1 MLPEEAMEAGAVAL
15 EGVGLADEAEQPV
28 GEAQTEAEVAADGSW
43 LGKLAKRVTGAEPV
57 IQPEAQR
64 CGDGHFWTPRGV
76 RNSDAYSEALS
87 WARRKRAVW
96 SDSSGCGDASATS
109 PEEKWEGRTF
119 GVNSD
124 LLIKDGVLL
133 KNGNKKAVG
142 RWVNETTFACPNPWG
157 DKRGMWSAQ
166 FDEEGALTGHYRGPT
181 FGYNNVEAEF
191 VGSDFIPVASDK
203 LNGGGTRVI
212 GPGVVEAPGWC
223 GHGSRFTYS
232 AKKDV
237 WEEYCMK
244 EGKVTNVWK
253 RTPRRSL
260 PAVKPIDQPYSPPSG
275 LVAWFRGEDFDGL
288 RWPDARDAPLICG
301 PEICDAIC
309 MKRQILRFGRVTSGE
324 ARREVAAGHG
334 ARGPVAAAVGSTG
347 TSFAFGKVVPPN
359 FTIASVTRYT
369 SPGGAKQGRILQG
382 LKKDWIHGNVQRM
395 TGCAS
400 YGNGWYA
407 KHKCE
412 NSHTTDWVITIGQ
425 NNVIGGRSIVRCN
438 GIDGSMRNH
447 HGGEGD
453 VALVINQGE
462 CPKENSDWAVA
473 ELMTWDR
480 HLTRAEIEGV
490 EAYLVARLDDPAG
503 LAIEEKEPATL
514 AKRATCVLSG
524 LFWLPV
530 TVMII
535 WPLKCIGWFCVKLDL
550 WACIVS
556 FFTEGGWKGG
566 VTKDPYGR
574 GGYSSST
581 TNYGYS
587 GNSIHTTSGGDF
599 AWQ

>member
-28 GEAQTEAEVAADGSW
+28 GEAQTEAEVAADGTW

-203 LNGGGTRVI
+203 LNGGTRVI

-232 AKKDV
+232 AEKDV

-275 LVAWFRGEDFDGL
+275 LVAWFRGEDFDGR
-288 RWPDARDAPLICG
+288 RWPDARDRGLICG

-309 MKRQILRFGRVTSGE
+309 MKRQILRFGRVTSGV

-382 LKKDWIHGNVQRM
+382 LKKDWIHGNVQMM

-453 VALVINQGE
+453 VDLVINKGE

-480 HLTRAEIEGV
+480 HLTLGEIEGV

-503 LAIEEKEPATL
+503 VAIEEKEPATL

-535 WPLKCIGWFCVKLDL
+535 WPLKCIGACCSCLVWFSKNYLPD
-550 WACIVS
+550 APD
-556 FFTEGGWKGG
+556 G
-566 VTKDPYGR
+566 
-574 GGYSSST
+574 GGYDGGYRPST
-581 TNYGYS
+581 TNYGF
-587 GNSIHTTSGGDF
+587 SGGYDF
-599 AWQ
+599 SGVGRQGGRY

>member
-43 LGKLAKRVTGAEPV
+43 LGKLAKRFTGAEPV
-57 IQPEAQR
+57 TQPEPEPE
-64 CGDGHFWTPRGV
+64 CGDGKFYTRGGAE
-76 RNSDAYSEALS
+76 DAEVLS
-87 WARRKRAVW
+87 WKRSHRERWSQPACADAR
-96 SDSSGCGDASATS
+96 SGE
-109 PEEKWEGRTF
+109 PLVEKWEGRTF
-119 GVNSD
+119 VD
-124 LLIKDGVLL
+124 K
-133 KNGNKKAVG
+133 KNGNSKVIRGGVLIMGKKELDG
-142 RWVNETTFACPNPWG
+142 RWVNETTFACSMNAGTWH
-157 DKRGMWSAQ
+157 AQ

-181 FGYNNVEAEF
+181 FGYDNVEAEF

-203 LNGGGTRVI
+203 LNGGTRVI

-275 LVAWFRGEDFDGL
+275 LVAWFRGEDFDGR
-288 RWPDARDAPLICG
+288 RWPDARDRGLICG
-301 PEICDAIC
+301 PEICDAIY
-309 MKRQILRFGRVTSGE
+309 MKRQILRFGRVTSGV

-347 TSFAFGKVVPPN
+347 TSFAFGKVVPRN

-453 VALVINQGE
+453 VDLVINKGE

-480 HLTRAEIEGV
+480 HLTRGEIEGV

-503 LAIEEKEPATL
+503 IAIEEMEPATL

-535 WPLKCIGWFCVKLDL
+535 WPLKCIGACCVKSEL
-550 WACIVS
+550 WPCIVS
-556 FFTEGGWKGG
+556 CITEGG
-566 VTKDPYGR
+566 VTKDPDDY
-574 GGYSSST
+574 GGYRKSALQ
-581 TNYGYS
+581 
-587 GNSIHTTSGGDF
+587 F
-599 AWQ
+599 RA

>member
-28 GEAQTEAEVAADGSW
+28 GEAQTEAEVAADGTW

-64 CGDGHFWTPRGV
+64 CGDGQFWTPRGV
-76 RNSDAYSEALS
+76 RNSDAYSEVLS
-87 WARRKRAVW
+87 WKRRKREVW

-109 PEEKWEGRTF
+109 PEEKWEGRKF
-119 GVNSD
+119 GKGGGF
-124 LLIKDGVLL
+124 IRDGVLIHGE
-133 KNGNKKAVG
+133 KGKKKAVG

-157 DKRGMWSAQ
+157 DKFGMWSAQ

-203 LNGGGTRVI
+203 LNDGGTRVI

-275 LVAWFRGEDFDGL
+275 LVAWFRGEDFDGR

-301 PEICDAIC
+301 AEICDEIC
-309 MKRQILRFGRVTSGE
+309 MKRQILRFGRVTSGV

-382 LKKDWIHGNVQRM
+382 LKKDWIHGNVQMM

-453 VALVINQGE
+453 VDLVINQGE

-480 HLTRAEIEGV
+480 HLTQAEIEGV
-490 EAYLVARLDDPAG
+490 EVYLVARLDDPAG

-535 WPLKCIGWFCVKLDL
+535 WPLKCIGACWTWFFDNPDL
-550 WACIVS
+550 
-556 FFTEGGWKGG
+556 GYDHRKGYMPSHDHTYTN
-566 VTKDPYGR
+566 V
-574 GGYSSST
+574 GGYRPST
-581 TNYGYS
+581 TNYGF
-587 GNSIHTTSGGDF
+587 SGGDHF
-599 AWQ
+599 LCGGRGYDGL